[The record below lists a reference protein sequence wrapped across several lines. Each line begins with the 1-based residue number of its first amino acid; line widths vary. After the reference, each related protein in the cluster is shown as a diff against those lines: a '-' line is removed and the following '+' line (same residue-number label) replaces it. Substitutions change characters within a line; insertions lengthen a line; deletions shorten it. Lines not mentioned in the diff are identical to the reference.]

1 MKYLLLFSIYQF
13 LAELQI
19 CIIYTCQHRYTD
31 WSWQIIKWKQKIPF
45 VGTTVPKYNHKRGKI
60 NTHFYM
66 ATHFPGLVHTYIWP
80 LTFLA
85 WYWHLYMATHFPG
98 LVLTL
103 IYGHSLSWLGTH
115 LYMATPFPG
124 LVHTYIWPLPFLAW
138 YTLIYGHSLFWL
150 GTDTSIWPLTF
161 LAWYWHF
168 YKEVLGKTSLRC
180 PNLP

>member
-1 MKYLLLFSIYQF
+1 MALNIINLNQAMKYLLLFSIYQF

-60 NTHFYM
+60 NTH
-66 ATHFPGLVHTYIWP
+66 
-80 LTFLA
+80 
-85 WYWHLYMATHFPG
+85 LYMATHFPG

-115 LYMATPFPG
+115 LYMATHFPG

-138 YTLIYGHSLFWL
+138 YTLIYGHSLSWL

>member
-85 WYWHLYMATHFPG
+85 WYTLLYGHSLSWLGTDTYIWPLTFLAWY
-98 LVLTL
+98 TL

-124 LVHTYIWPLPFLAW
+124 LVHTYIWPL
-138 YTLIYGHSLFWL
+138 
-150 GTDTSIWPLTF
+150 TF

-168 YKEVLGKTSLRC
+168 YMATHFPGLVLTL
-180 PNLP
+180 L